1 MIKFYTVRAA
11 AIAVAA
17 TIATTAALPA
27 SAETFDADG
36 RYQVTVNVDDG
47 MLATPRGVNRL
58 RQTLLRNAR
67 RTCRADVPSA
77 AGAANYRVC
86 MAEMTEL
93 GHRAI
98 NARAEQWA
106 ARHNQSAPL
115 ALVEKK
121 D

>member
-1 MIKFYTVRAA
+1 MTKLNTVRTFAIAA
-11 AIAVAA
+11 AALGTFAAV
-17 TIATTAALPA
+17 PA
-27 SAETFDADG
+27 SAETLNAEG
-36 RYQVTVNVDDG
+36 RHQIVVNVDDG

-58 RQTLLRNAR
+58 RQEMLRNAR
-67 RTCRADVPSA
+67 RTCRGDARTA
-77 AGAANYRVC
+77 AESTEYRVC

-98 NARAEQWA
+98 NTRAEQWA
-106 ARHNQSAPL
+106 ARNSQVVPL

>member
-1 MIKFYTVRAA
+1 MIKFNTVRTFAIAA
-11 AIAVAA
+11 AALGTFAAV
-17 TIATTAALPA
+17 PA
-27 SAETFDADG
+27 SAETLNAEG
-36 RYQVTVNVDDG
+36 RHQFVVNVDDG

-58 RQTLLRNAR
+58 RQEMLRNAR
-67 RTCRADVPSA
+67 RTCRGDARTA
-77 AGAANYRVC
+77 AESTEYRVC

-98 NARAEQWA
+98 NTRAEQWA
-106 ARHNQSAPL
+106 ARNSQVVPL